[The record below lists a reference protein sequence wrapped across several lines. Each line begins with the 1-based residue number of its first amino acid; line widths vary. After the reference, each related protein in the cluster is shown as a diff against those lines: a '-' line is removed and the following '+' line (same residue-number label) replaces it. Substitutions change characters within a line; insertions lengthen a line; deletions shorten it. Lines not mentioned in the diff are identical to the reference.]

1 MFGFEMLS
9 QNIDDG
15 FPEAVCRAL
24 SKGLLRENDYNS
36 LIQCNNLAEFKTVLD
51 ETDYAKYII

>member
-1 MFGFEMLS
+1 MLS